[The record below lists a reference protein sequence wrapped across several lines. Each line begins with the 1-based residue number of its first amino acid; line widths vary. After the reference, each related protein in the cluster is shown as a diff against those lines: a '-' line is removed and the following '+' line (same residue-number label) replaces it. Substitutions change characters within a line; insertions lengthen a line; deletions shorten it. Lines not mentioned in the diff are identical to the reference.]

1 MHTDH
6 EMLPMLGR
14 GKHRNPRKGA
24 CFMELASY
32 LAGERWSDRPACTH
46 RLLAHLARLVNDCTS
61 DAARPR
67 LAPLIPSVIG
77 LTSTD
82 PRWDHEIALLTATT
96 ALPVVAEET
105 QRSLAV
111 GALSVDRML
120 AASDGRDP
128 DTLRT
133 STAWALDDV
142 PLAAAWARKF
152 IAHGVAGPVRFH
164 PGPVILDFAVPGIA
178 TACISDAD
186 DRLRRLL
193 TEAIAICVE
202 LGGRGSRWDAMDDG
216 ERTLAPDR
224 WMGVVAPAVT
234 V

>member
-1 MHTDH
+1 MDTNYD
-6 EMLPMLGR
+6 MLPMLGR

-32 LAGERWSDRPACTH
+32 LAGERWSDRPSCTH

-61 DAARPR
+61 DAARPQ
-67 LAPLIPSVIG
+67 LAPLVPSVIG

-82 PRWDHEIALLTATT
+82 PRWDHEIALLTATR

-120 AASDGRDP
+120 AAGDGRDP

-133 STAWALDDV
+133 TTALALREA
-142 PLAAAWARKF
+142 PLAAQWARRF
-152 IAHGVAGPVRFH
+152 ISHGVVGPVRFH

-178 TACISDAD
+178 TACVPDSDE
-186 DRLRRLL
+186 RLRILL
-193 TEAIAICVE
+193 ADAVAVCRGLARGYRASAEAGPPLE
-202 LGGRGSRWDAMDDG
+202 PEQWR
-216 ERTLAPDR
+216 E
-224 WMGVVAPAVT
+224 VVAPARVG
-234 V
+234 

>member
-1 MHTDH
+1 MDNDYDI
-6 EMLPMLGR
+6 LPMLGR

-24 CFMELASY
+24 CFMELASH

-46 RLLAHLARLVNDCTS
+46 RLLGHLARLVNDCTS

-67 LAPLIPSVIG
+67 LATLVPSVIG

-111 GALSVDRML
+111 GVLSVDRML
-120 AASDGRDP
+120 AAGDGRDP
-128 DTLRT
+128 ESLRPT
-133 STAWALDDV
+133 TAMALAEA
-142 PLAAAWARKF
+142 PMAAEWARRF
-152 IAHGVAGPVRFH
+152 INQGVVGPVRFH

-178 TACISDAD
+178 TACVPDSDE
-186 DRLRRLL
+186 RLRTLL
-193 TEAIAICVE
+193 ADAIAICRA
-202 LGGRGSRWDAMDDG
+202 LSRGSRAAAEPGPALTPEQWQ
-216 ERTLAPDR
+216 
-224 WMGVVAPAVT
+224 GVVTAAR
-234 V
+234 